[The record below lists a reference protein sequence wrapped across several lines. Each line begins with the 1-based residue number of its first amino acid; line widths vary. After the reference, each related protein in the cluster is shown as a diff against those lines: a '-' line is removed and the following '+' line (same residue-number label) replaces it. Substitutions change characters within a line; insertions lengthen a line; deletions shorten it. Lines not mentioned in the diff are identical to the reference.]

1 MVEIKWI
8 FSGKLVCVFVFV
20 LFFCLL
26 LVFFFFFFFQIVRE
40 TTIFFYTVM
49 IFLLDYVGGPFLC
62 YSGIGFLT
70 TCPALL
76 LYDYK
81 WSMGL
86 NIYVGLIYFDM
97 KR

>member
-1 MVEIKWI
+1 MDFQWEVSLCFCFCFI
-8 FSGKLVCVFVFV
+8 
-20 LFFCLL
+20 FCLL
-26 LVFFFFFFFQIVRE
+26 LVFFFFFFLDCKGSNNF
-40 TTIFFYTVM
+40 FFYTVM